1 MIPYADYKPLTFHDA
16 ARRFTDGNDS
26 PRAYLERCLE
36 TIAQREPVVKA
47 LVATNEAGAR
57 AAADASAARWK
68 AGKPLSPI
76 DGMPVGIKDLLETK
90 DMPTEMGCAAM
101 KGNFPKRDNAGVW
114 ALRQAGA
121 VILAKTVTAELGGS
135 QPGPTTNPFDPAR
148 TPGGSSSGSAAAV
161 GANMMPAAIGTQV
174 GGSIIR
180 PAAYCGN
187 FALKPTQGGI
197 NRGERLA
204 TSMSTHGPH
213 AGCLED
219 MWQVAIEMA
228 KRCGGDR
235 GSLGLMGPD
244 TLPAAIKPDRLIV
257 LETEGWAEVDPAT
270 KAGFAQLLDQ
280 LKAAGVTLIRRA
292 DHPFVEA
299 LEKAIANGR
308 AVCNGVTSWENRWY
322 QRGMLDAAPD
332 GISARGQATL
342 QARRSHDAG
351 RLSHQP
357 ARPPAGAAGAHGGGA
372 AGRRR
377 DHALL
382 SRSGAGLVG
391 DVAGEP
397 LAPRPTG
404 DFVFNAPS
412 SMLFAPVVTVPL
424 MSVGGMPVG
433 VQLMGQQHEDA
444 RMTGLARWFSENLKR
459 GSPRADQVPARNPNV
474 AMNLPSTNR

>member
-1 MIPYADYKPLTFHDA
+1 MTAYADYKPLTFHDA
-16 ARRFTDGNDS
+16 AHRFTAGNDS

-47 LVATNEAGAR
+47 FTAMNEAGAR
-57 AAADASAARWK
+57 AAADESTARWK
-68 AGKPLSPI
+68 AGKPLSSI
-76 DGMPVGIKDLLETK
+76 DGMPIAIKDLLETR

-101 KGNFPKRDNAGVW
+101 KGNFPKRDNAAVW

-135 QPGPTTNPFDPAR
+135 HPGATTNPFDPAR

-161 GANMMPAAIGTQV
+161 GANMVPAAIGTQV

-187 FALKPTQGGI
+187 FALKPSQGGI

-213 AGCLED
+213 ANSLED
-219 MWQVAIEMA
+219 MWQVAIEIV

-235 GSLGLMGPD
+235 GVMGLMGPD
-244 TLPAAIKPDRLIV
+244 SLPSAVKPSRLIV
-257 LETEGWAEVDPAT
+257 LETEGWPEVDAAT
-270 KAGFAQLLDQ
+270 KAGFAKVLDQ

-292 DHPFVEA
+292 DHPFVEG
-299 LEKAIANGR
+299 LEKAISNAR
-308 AVCNGVTSWENRWY
+308 AICNGITGWENRWY
-322 QRGMLDAAPD
+322 QRGMLDASPNGLSERAKAALMKAEAMTPD
-332 GISARGQATL
+332 QYRTNLI
-342 QARRSHDAG
+342 ARRAAQVAHEAVASFADAAITLACPG
-351 RLSHQP
+351 P
-357 ARPPAGAAGAHGGGA
+357 APIW
-372 AGRRR
+372 
-377 DHALL
+377 
-382 SRSGAGLVG
+382 SG
-391 DVAGEP
+391 DVPGQP
-397 LAPRPTG
+397 LAARPTG

-433 VQLMGQQHEDA
+433 VQVMGQQHEDA
-444 RMTGLARWFSENLKR
+444 RMAGLARWFSENLKR
-459 GSPRADQVPARNPNV
+459 VATPA
-474 AMNLPSTNR
+474 

>member
-1 MIPYADYKPLTFHDA
+1 MTTYAEFQPLTFHDA

-36 TIAQREPVVKA
+36 TISAREPVVKA
-47 LVATNEAGAR
+47 IVSMNETGAR
-57 AAADASAARWK
+57 TAADASTERWK

-76 DGMPVGIKDLLETK
+76 DGMPIAIKDLLETK
-90 DMPTEMGCAAM
+90 DMPTEMGCEAM

-121 VILAKTVTAELGGS
+121 VILCKTVTAELGGS
-135 QPGPTTNPFDPAR
+135 QPGATTNPFDPKR

-161 GANMMPAAIGTQV
+161 GANMVPAAIGTQV

-213 AGCLED
+213 ANSLED

-235 GSLGLMGPD
+235 GALGLMGPD
-244 TLPAAIKPDRLIV
+244 TLPAAIKPNRLIV
-257 LETEGWAEVDPAT
+257 LETEGWPEVDAAT
-270 KAGFAQLLDQ
+270 KAGFAKLLDQ

-322 QRGMLDAAPD
+322 QRGMLDAAPTGLSERAKQALFKAEAMTVD
-332 GISARGQATL
+332 QYRTNLLARQAAQLAHAAVASLADAAITLACPGPAPIWEGDKPGQ
-342 QARRSHDAG
+342 
-351 RLSHQP
+351 
-357 ARPPAGAAGAHGGGA
+357 
-372 AGRRR
+372 
-377 DHALL
+377 
-382 SRSGAGLVG
+382 
-391 DVAGEP
+391 P
-397 LAPRPTG
+397 LAARPTG

-412 SMLFAPVVTVPL
+412 SMLFAPVVTAPL

-433 VQLMGQQHEDA
+433 VQVMGQQHEDA
-444 RMTGLARWFSENLKR
+444 RMAGLARWLHENLKR
-459 GSPRADQVPARNPNV
+459 V
-474 AMNLPSTNR
+474 AA

>member
-1 MIPYADYKPLTFHDA
+1 MTPYADYKPLTFHDA
-16 ARRFTDGNDS
+16 ARRFTDGSDT

-47 LVATNEAGAR
+47 LTALNESGAR
-57 AAADASAARWK
+57 VAADASTARWK
-68 AGKPLSPI
+68 AGQPLSPI
-76 DGMPVGIKDLLETK
+76 DGMPVAIKDLLETK

-114 ALRQAGA
+114 ALREAGA
-121 VILAKTVTAELGGS
+121 LILAKTVTAELGGS
-135 QPGPTTNPFDPAR
+135 HPGPTTNPFDKAR

-161 GANMMPAAIGTQV
+161 GANMVPAAIGTQV

-219 MWQVAIEMA
+219 MWQVAIEQA

-235 GSLGLMGPD
+235 GSLGLMGTD
-244 TLPAAIKPDRLIV
+244 TLPAATKPNRLIV
-257 LETEGWAEVDPAT
+257 LETEGWPEADPAA
-270 KAGFAQLLDQ
+270 KEAFAQLLGQ
-280 LKAAGVTLIRRA
+280 LEAAGVALIRRR
-292 DHPFVEA
+292 DHPFVES
-299 LEKAIANGR
+299 LERAVATAR
-308 AVCNGVTSWENRWY
+308 AVCGAITIWENRWY

-332 GISARGQATL
+332 GLSARAQA
-342 QARRSHDAG
+342 
-351 RLSHQP
+351 
-357 ARPPAGAAGAHGGGA
+357 
-372 AGRRR
+372 
-377 DHALL
+377 ALL
-382 SRSGAGLVG
+382 KAEAMTPDDYRVGLLARQHAQVAHAAVAQLADAAVTLSCPGPAPLWSG
-391 DVAGEP
+391 DVPGQP

-412 SMLFAPVVTVPL
+412 SMLFAPVVTMPL
-424 MSVGGMPVG
+424 MSIGGMPVG
-433 VQLMGQQHEDA
+433 LQLMGQQNEDA
-444 RMTGLARWFSENLKR
+444 RMTGLARWASETLKR
-459 GSPRADQVPARNPNV
+459 V
-474 AMNLPSTNR
+474 AVA

>member
-1 MIPYADYKPLTFHDA
+1 MIPYADYTPLTFHDA

-36 TIAQREPVVKA
+36 TIAEREPVVQA
-47 LVATNEAGAR
+47 LTVLNETGAR

-76 DGMPVGIKDLLETK
+76 DGMPVGIKDLLETS

-121 VILAKTVTAELGGS
+121 LILAKTVTAELGGS

-204 TSMSTHGPH
+204 TSQSTHGPH

-235 GSLGLMGPD
+235 GSMGLMGPD

-257 LETEGWAEVDPAT
+257 LETEGWAEVDAAT
-270 KAGFAQLLDQ
+270 KAGFARVANQLE
-280 LKAAGVTLIRRA
+280 AAGVTLIRRA

-299 LEKAIANGR
+299 LETAIANGR

-342 QARRSHDAG
+342 RRAEAMIPDDYRANLLARQQAQLAHMATASLADAAIT
-351 RLSHQP
+351 LSCPGP
-357 ARPPAGAAGAHGGGA
+357 APIW
-372 AGRRR
+372 
-377 DHALL
+377 
-382 SRSGAGLVG
+382 SG
-391 DVAGEP
+391 DVPGQP

-424 MSVGGMPVG
+424 MSVGGLPVG

-444 RMTGLARWFSENLKR
+444 RMTGLARWFSENLQR
-459 GSPRADQVPARNPNV
+459 VAAPA
-474 AMNLPSTNR
+474 

>member
-1 MIPYADYKPLTFHDA
+1 MTTYADYKPLTFHDA
-16 ARRFTDGNDS
+16 ASRFTNGGDN

-47 LVATNEAGAR
+47 LTAMNETGAR

-68 AGKPLSPI
+68 AGKPLSSI
-76 DGMPVGIKDLLETK
+76 DGMPIAIKDLLETK

-101 KGNFPKRDNAGVW
+101 KGNFPKRDNAAVW

-135 QPGPTTNPFDPAR
+135 HPGPTTNPFDPKR

-161 GANMMPAAIGTQV
+161 GANMVPVAIGTQV

-187 FALKPTQGGI
+187 VALKPTQGGI

-204 TSMSTHGPH
+204 TSQSTHGPH

-219 MWQVAIEMA
+219 MWQVAIEVA

-235 GSLGLMGPD
+235 GAIGLMGPD
-244 TLPAAIKPDRLIV
+244 SLPAAIKPNRLIV
-257 LETEGWAEVDPAT
+257 LETEGWPEVDAAT
-270 KAGFAQLLDQ
+270 KAGFAQVLRQ
-280 LKAAGVTLIRRA
+280 LEAAGVTLIRRA
-292 DHPFVEA
+292 DHPLVEA
-299 LEKAIANGR
+299 LERAVANGR
-308 AVCNGVTSWENRWY
+308 AVCNGITSWENRWY
-322 QRGMLDAAPD
+322 QRGMLDAAPA
-332 GISARGQATL
+332 GLSVRAKATL
-342 QARRSHDAG
+342 AKAEAMTPDDYRINLLARQQAQLAHVAAASLADAAITLACPG
-351 RLSHQP
+351 P
-357 ARPPAGAAGAHGGGA
+357 APIW
-372 AGRRR
+372 
-377 DHALL
+377 
-382 SRSGAGLVG
+382 SG
-391 DVAGEP
+391 DVPGQP

-412 SMLFAPVVTVPL
+412 SMLFAPVVTAPL

-444 RMTGLARWFSENLKR
+444 RMTGLARWFVENLKR
-459 GSPRADQVPARNPNV
+459 VATPA
-474 AMNLPSTNR
+474 

>member
-1 MIPYADYKPLTFHDA
+1 MTAYADYKPLTFHDSA
-16 ARRFTDGNDS
+16 GRFTDGNDS

-36 TIAQREPVVKA
+36 TIAAREPVVKA
-47 LVATNEAGAR
+47 LTALNEQGAR
-57 AAADASAARWK
+57 AAADESTARWK

-76 DGMPVGIKDLLETK
+76 DGMPVAIKDLLETK

-121 VILAKTVTAELGGS
+121 VIIAKTVTAELGGS
-135 QPGPTTNPFDPAR
+135 HPGATTNPFDPKR

-161 GANMMPAAIGTQV
+161 GANMVPAAIGTQV

-213 AGCLED
+213 ANSLDD

-235 GSLGLMGPD
+235 GVMGLMGPD
-244 TLPAAIKPDRLIV
+244 TLPAAIKPNRLIV
-257 LETEGWAEVDPAT
+257 LETEGWPDADAAT
-270 KAGFAQLLDQ
+270 KTGFAKFLDQ
-280 LKAAGVTLIRRA
+280 LKASGVTLIRRA

-299 LEKAIANGR
+299 LEEAIANGR
-308 AVCNGVTSWENRWY
+308 AICNGITSWENRWY
-322 QRGMLDAAPD
+322 QRGMLDASPN
-332 GISARGQATL
+332 G
-342 QARRSHDAG
+342 
-351 RLSHQP
+351 LSER
-357 ARPPAGAAGAHGGGA
+357 AKA
-372 AGRRR
+372 
-377 DHALL
+377 ALL
-382 SRSGAGLVG
+382 KAEAMTPDQYRTNLLARQQAQFAHQAVASLADAAITLACPGPAPIWEG
-391 DVAGEP
+391 DKPGQP
-397 LAPRPTG
+397 LAARPTG

-433 VQLMGQQHEDA
+433 VQLIGQQHEDA
-444 RMTGLARWFSENLKR
+444 RMTGLARWFVGTLKR
-459 GSPRADQVPARNPNV
+459 TATPA
-474 AMNLPSTNR
+474 